1 MNKYHSYLNHSVI
14 PQNTIES
21 LARYETQGI
30 MPGGFLYAALT
41 NDLMAAVTS
50 ADADNLKCIKAICQY
65 IYNEL
70 PEASHGS
77 PAAVR
82 DWVKMIRAQ
91 TMKLELVR
99 PHPQLV

>member
-1 MNKYHSYLNHSVI
+1 MNSIYNYRNASII
-14 PQNTIES
+14 PQTTIES

-30 MPGGFLYAALT
+30 MPGGFLCAVLS

-50 ADADNLKCIKAICQY
+50 ADAYNLKTLKDICQY
-65 IYNEL
+65 IYNEM

-91 TMKLELVR
+91 TTKLELVR
-99 PHPQLV
+99 PHLQLV

>member
-1 MNKYHSYLNHSVI
+1 M
-14 PQNTIES
+14 
-21 LARYETQGI
+21 
-30 MPGGFLYAALT
+30 YAALT